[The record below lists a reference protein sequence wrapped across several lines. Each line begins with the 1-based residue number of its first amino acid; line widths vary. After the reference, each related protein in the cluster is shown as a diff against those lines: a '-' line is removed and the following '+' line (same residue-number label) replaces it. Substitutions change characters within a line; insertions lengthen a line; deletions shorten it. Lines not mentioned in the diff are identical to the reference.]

1 MGMAEPAVLCGINQE
16 TANESLKMI
25 NEAELI
31 EESAGKLLAQLDE
44 LIKDGIIGSSS
55 AILFFNDSSTD
66 ATEERLIPH
75 MGFPSDIVYFD
86 VRPREKGES
95 KYTFSKMLALALN
108 GITSLSERP
117 IRVIS
122 CLGILMSL
130 FAVLMIAYSIYMYI
144 GGGNI
149 SGFILKQRDGQDM

>member
-86 VRPREKGES
+86 VSVCSSYDCLQHLYVYWRRKYFWIYTETKRRPRYVIESAILPEDSKKQKGAGQ
-95 KYTFSKMLALALN
+95 KD
-108 GITSLSERP
+108 I
-117 IRVIS
+117 
-122 CLGILMSL
+122 
-130 FAVLMIAYSIYMYI
+130 
-144 GGGNI
+144 
-149 SGFILKQRDGQDM
+149 QRK